1 MARDSVVFT
10 LRARVVGTS
19 LLFALENR
27 SAPRAGVARL
37 S

>member
-10 LRARVVGTS
+10 LRARVGTS

-27 SAPRAGVARL
+27 SASRAGVARL